1 VKGTYRD
8 WPRITRLTPIAEPA
22 ALVWALYATLLAVL
36 AVLAAIRT
44 ARRDI

>member
-1 VKGTYRD
+1 VLAPGT
-8 WPRITRLTPIAEPA
+8 A
-22 ALVWALYATLLAVL
+22 ALVWALYATVL